1 MCPMIGGK
9 MSKIEII
16 NRALLK
22 LGEPPVSSLN
32 DAAFGK
38 SYDMIYEDIK
48 KLLLSA
54 YPWRFAT
61 VIKQL
66 PKLQEKFGKRFMYRL
81 PHDCLLL
88 LKVINADAHI
98 ALNGY
103 EIAGHSIV
111 LEEETLVAAEYVKN
125 QDDDNLF
132 SPLFKEALAAKI
144 AAELA
149 MRLKHSANFKQVF
162 ENEFYNLIVQ
172 AELNNEIAKCV
183 ENLPDNSWVSVK
195 QSYSF

>member
-1 MCPMIGGK
+1 

-22 LGEPPVSSLN
+22 LGEPPVSSLS

-38 SYDMIYEDIK
+38 SYDMIYKDIK

-54 YPWRFAT
+54 YPWRFACAL
-61 VIKQL
+61 KQL
-66 PKLQEKFGKRFMYRL
+66 VRSDEKFGQRFMYQL
-81 PHDCLLL
+81 PEDCLLL
-88 LKVINADAHI
+88 LKVVDADANM
-98 ALNGY
+98 ALKRY
-103 EIAGHSIV
+103 EIAGQAIVVETALSI
-111 LEEETLVAAEYVKN
+111 AAEYVKD
-125 QDDDNLF
+125 QDDDAVF
-132 SPLFKEALAAKI
+132 SPLFKEALASKL

-162 ENEFYNLIVQ
+162 ENEFYNLVMQ
-172 AELNNEIAKCV
+172 AELNNEIAKCA
-183 ENLPDNSWVSVK
+183 ENLPDNSWVAVK

>member
-1 MCPMIGGK
+1 

-22 LGEPPVSSLN
+22 LGEPPISSTS

-98 ALNGY
+98 ALSGY
-103 EIAGHSIV
+103 EIAGRSIV
-111 LEEETLVAAEYVKN
+111 LDEEIMIAAEYVKN
-125 QDDDNLF
+125 QDDDNSF

-172 AELNNEIAKCV
+172 AELNNEIAKCT

>member
-1 MCPMIGGK
+1 

-22 LGEPPVSSLN
+22 LGEPPISSLN

-38 SYDMIYEDIK
+38 SYDMIYSDIK

-66 PKLQEKFGKRFMYRL
+66 PKLQEKFGKRNMYRL
-81 PHDCLLL
+81 PTDCLLL
-88 LKVINADAHI
+88 LRVIDAESNI
-98 ALNGY
+98 ALGGY
-103 EIAGHSIV
+103 EIAGQSIV
-111 LEEETLVAAEYVKN
+111 LEEETIIAAEYVKN
-125 QDDDNLF
+125 QDDDGSF
-132 SPLFKEALAAKI
+132 SPLFREAMAAKI

-149 MRLKHSANFKQVF
+149 MRLKHSTNFKQVF
-162 ENEFYNLIVQ
+162 ENEFYNLIMQ
-172 AELNNEIAKCV
+172 AELNNEIAKCT
-183 ENLPDNSWVSVK
+183 ENLPDNSWVSIK